1 MSVWPIAIMIGLGIV
16 SAIYFVRRVPP
27 DRDETREDFDDLY

>member
-16 SAIYFVRRVPP
+16 SAVYFIRRVPP
-27 DRDETREDFDDLY
+27 DPGDTREDVDDLY